1 MGVFHKIYTYTISSI
16 VGMFLKYVNI
26 PVFIIS
32 FAIGVLLVYVYVP
45 GSRTILVY
53 PTPEN
58 VALLQY
64 KDATGACFQ
73 VKEHEVK
80 CPDKKSEI
88 SKIPAQS

>member
-1 MGVFHKIYTYTISSI
+1 MLLRFINV
-16 VGMFLKYVNI
+16 

-32 FAIGVLLVYVYVP
+32 FALGVFFVYIFMP
-45 GSRTILVY
+45 ETRTILVY

-58 VALLQY
+58 VSLLQY

-73 VKEHEVK
+73 LREEVVE
-80 CPDKKSEI
+80 CPKSESEI